1 LCTLNRK
8 EEEDVRTPFAVG
20 SARCGQERISR
31 VGKINH
37 QRRRNHRE
45 IHGRKKQVWTT
56 LTTGLVPIVRS
67 RLLITKLKMGQ
78 HQQKRQRPPIF
89 SIARWSLPLWIVF
102 FLGQIR
108 ELH

>member
-8 EEEDVRTPFAVG
+8 EEEDVRTPVAVG

-67 RLLITKLKMGQ
+67 RLLITKNGSTSTKASKAAHLLD
-78 HQQKRQRPPIF
+78 P
-89 SIARWSLPLWIVF
+89 RWSLPLWI
-102 FLGQIR
+102 GWTGIK
-108 ELH
+108 